1 MRAIIKLNFLVA
13 CICAANQSYALQVMS
28 DQTLSSV
35 TGQDGISITHEMS
48 RANIDQLNW
57 VDYSENGKTPIKLGL
72 HDVQISA
79 NAGNTSILS
88 KIDFDV
94 GRTEISESRDG
105 VGIEFS
111 ASISPFV
118 LAASQIMLCPSEC
131 IIERDISGEIRRD
144 DKTGKII
151 YKNSSK
157 PQNLGSLS
165 ISTTS
170 PLEVYLK
177 TKNGLFNQNDSAHL
191 DFRLQNA
198 SISYGQNGQNLTLKD
213 FNFNLSADGYMFI
226 DPDNGIILE
235 TRDAGNFV
243 ELNRVKDN
251 EFAGKTKPGVN
262 IDLRYGEDGTQG
274 NLIRLGASGA
284 LTNGKI
290 MLNAKQEGASSF
302 HVINGGVKS
311 TIADN
316 EGYDFTQGGGLHLG
330 MSADFTRADKDKT
343 TVSGK
348 TPTTFELGHT
358 GTGSYAIEF
367 SNLTRLNVRTS
378 EAEGAPLS
386 TANAYINFGDI
397 YINTVNTDNL
407 GFAVNDQIKN
417 ILQLPDNKIIYNP
430 SPTIDPQTMTLIAV
444 RGMDFQAIARKARFI
459 SDNSLPENNAPEG
472 TWGIGIPIYNLNA
485 NLGLFEK
492 KYTNKLGNEKSGLG
506 FDLAMST
513 DGYYYDSETGNSYT
527 TSLLVLDGEKRTLK
541 DSDGVPLKDTSGKV
555 LQGEEVNYYAGLR
568 NIDSYIKA
576 NGVIGFED
584 NGIYI
589 KADNLLFAAKAEIA
603 IGQLP
608 GSLYNCG
615 GECGKKIVP
624 IDNFGRKDDVL
635 ASIAFKLDGDGKLFI
650 IPGIESASA
659 TPDTNYL
666 KLKANFQFTPLLAD
680 EKNDAENLGSYISIS
695 NEDSVNVSSINLN
708 KMQGDVGAEARVRM
722 KKDTAVLDSQVSF
735 NRLGNEST
743 IGKAF
748 TAEVALSPSVGKMQ
762 KIGDIAFTGGSM
774 RSTLGIKPR

>member
-1 MRAIIKLNFLVA
+1 MKTIIKLNFLAA
-13 CICAANQSYALQVMS
+13 CICVANQGYALQVMT

-48 RANIDQLNW
+48 RADLDQLNW

-72 HDVQISA
+72 HDVQIKA
-79 NAGNTSILS
+79 NAGNPSILS
-88 KIDFDV
+88 KMNLDV
-94 GRTEISESRDG
+94 GVTQLDG
-105 VGIEFS
+105 GGQGTGIEFS
-111 ASISPFV
+111 ASISPFMLV
-118 LAASQIMLCPSEC
+118 ASQIMLCPSNC
-131 IIERDISGEIRRD
+131 IIDKDASTGEIKK
-144 DKTGKII
+144 DKDTGRII
-151 YKNSSK
+151 YKDSSAE
-157 PQNLGSLS
+157 QNLGSLS
-165 ISTTS
+165 IATTS
-170 PLEVYLK
+170 PLEIYLI

-235 TRDAGNFV
+235 TRDVGNFV
-243 ELNRVKDN
+243 ELNRVEDN

-302 HVINGGVKS
+302 NVINGGVKS

-527 TSLLVLDGEKRTLK
+527 TSLLVLDGEKRNLK
-541 DSDGVPLKDTSGKV
+541 DSNGNILKDNKDNPLK
-555 LQGEEVNYYAGLR
+555 GEELNYYAGLR
-568 NIDSYIKA
+568 NIDSYLKA
-576 NGVIGFED
+576 NGAIGFED

-589 KADNLLFAAKAEIA
+589 KADNLLFAAKAEMA

-608 GSLYNCG
+608 GSLYNCD

-635 ASIAFKLDGDGKLFI
+635 ASIAFRLDGQGELFI
-650 IPGIESASA
+650 IPGIETNNA
-659 TPDTNYL
+659 TPDTNFL
-666 KLKANFQFTPLLAD
+666 SLQANFQFNTPSD
-680 EKNDAENLGSYISIS
+680 ELGSYLSIS
-695 NEDSVNVSSINLN
+695 NDDGVNVSSINLN
-708 KMQGDVGAEARVRM
+708 KLQGDLGLETRVHM
-722 KKDTAVLDSQVSF
+722 QKDSVVLDNQVKF
-735 NRLGNEST
+735 NRLGTASNL
-743 IGKAF
+743 GKTF
-748 TAEVALSPSVGKMQ
+748 TAELAIAPNNQMQ
-762 KIGDIAFTGGSM
+762 KIADITIPGGVM
-774 RSTLGIKPR
+774 RSSLGITPR